1 MQAIKTKKM
10 ATIGA
15 INELEVV
22 KEVDFGIYLDGA
34 EHGEILMPKRYVP
47 ENCQVGDCIEAFIY
61 LDSEDRL
68 VATDERP
75 IAMVGEFASLKVVS
89 VTGVGAFLDWGLPKD
104 LLVPFREQQQK
115 MEEGRSYLVY
125 IYLDDESQRI
135 VATSKLD
142 KCVDNL
148 PVDYEVGEEVDLII
162 AGQTELGYKAII
174 DNSHW
179 GMLYKNE
186 VFQTLKPGLKVKG
199 YIKHIRE
206 DDKID
211 LSLEATGYQKIDPI
225 TESILNKLAANNGFL
240 PLNDKSSP
248 ERIKEAFQISKKNFK
263 KAIGALYRQRVISIE
278 EDGIRM
284 K

>member
-1 MQAIKTKKM
+1 MAAIGTV
-10 ATIGA
+10 
-15 INELEVV
+15 NELEVI

-34 EHGEILMPKRYVP
+34 QHGEILMPKRYVP
-47 ENCQVGDCIEAFIY
+47 QGCKVGDRIEAFIY

-68 VATDERP
+68 VATTERP
-75 IAMVGEFASLKVVS
+75 IAMVGEFAKLKVIA
-89 VTGVGAFLDWGLPKD
+89 VTRIGAFLDWGLPKD

-115 MEEGRSYLVY
+115 MEEGKSYLVY

-135 VATSKLD
+135 AGTSKLD
-142 KCVDNL
+142 KCLDNI
-148 PVDYEVGEEVDLII
+148 PIDYEEGEEVDLII

-179 GMLYKNE
+179 GMLFKNE
-186 VFQTLKPGLKVKG
+186 VFQTLKIGQKIKG

-206 DDKID
+206 DEKID
-211 LSLEATGYQKIDPI
+211 LSLEKAGYEKIDPI

-240 PLNDKSSP
+240 PLNDKTDPDTIS
-248 ERIKEAFQISKKNFK
+248 ETFQISKKNFK
-263 KAIGALYRQRVISIE
+263 KAIGALYKQRIISID